1 MSCHICMHLAEVKDD
16 EDLPPNRSL
25 ICHCGRHAKSRMHG
39 FCIPDAIGRCPC
51 VRQRRQCT
59 KRCRFFNCRNNARTP
74 DGCRCGVG
82 ERNIRSA
89 CTDVPGQ
96 RRSKC
101 PCYTSGSSCS
111 AEKCKCKGCGNS
123 FGKRTAGK
131 KDVKKERS
139 TKCTSSPSPLKRKRT
154 MDFLKESNSFI
165 SLGSWTN
172 IETCLLDAVESFLHC
187 TCFLPTKEN
196 LTHLYNYVVNSRFAR
211 QHQLHVSEKTK
222 KQVEGK
228 LNNKK

>member
-1 MSCHICMHLAEVKDD
+1 MHLAEVKDD
-16 EDLPPNRSL
+16 EELPPNRTL

-39 FCIPDAIGRCPC
+39 FFIPDAIGRCPC

-59 KRCRFFNCRNNARTP
+59 KRCRCLNCRNNARNNNGTP
-74 DGCRCGVG
+74 NGCRCGEG

-89 CTDVPGQ
+89 CTDVLDQ

-111 AEKCKCKGCGNS
+111 AERCKCKGCGNS

-131 KDVKKERS
+131 KDVKKKS
-139 TKCTSSPSPLKRKRT
+139 SSPPPLKRKRT

-172 IETCLLDAVESFLHC
+172 IETCLLDAIESFSQMWDFVITRTIIITDRIGLHLVL
-187 TCFLPTKEN
+187 LPLLVTTLTKFWNIIE
-196 LTHLYNYVVNSRFAR
+196 HR
-211 QHQLHVSEKTK
+211 
-222 KQVEGK
+222 
-228 LNNKK
+228 

>member
-1 MSCHICMHLAEVKDD
+1 
-16 EDLPPNRSL
+16 
-25 ICHCGRHAKSRMHG
+25 MHG

-59 KRCRFFNCRNNARTP
+59 KRCRCFNCRNNARTP

-111 AEKCKCKGCGNS
+111 AEKCKCKGCRNS

-131 KDVKKERS
+131 KDVKKKKVHQMYVQSFAIEKE
-139 TKCTSSPSPLKRKRT
+139 TYHG
-154 MDFLKESNSFI
+154 FL
-165 SLGSWTN
+165 
-172 IETCLLDAVESFLHC
+172 
-187 TCFLPTKEN
+187 
-196 LTHLYNYVVNSRFAR
+196 
-211 QHQLHVSEKTK
+211 
-222 KQVEGK
+222 EGK
-228 LNNKK
+228 QLLH

>member
-1 MSCHICMHLAEVKDD
+1 MSCLICMHLAEVKDNK
-16 EDLPPNRSL
+16 ELPPNESL

-39 FCIPDAIGRCPC
+39 FCIPDAIVRCPC

-59 KRCRFFNCRNNARTP
+59 KRCRCFNCRNNARTP

-111 AEKCKCKGCGNS
+111 AKNVNARAVGT
-123 FGKRTAGK
+123 RLA
-131 KDVKKERS
+131 KERRA
-139 TKCTSSPSPLKRKRT
+139 RK
-154 MDFLKESNSFI
+154 MS
-165 SLGSWTN
+165 
-172 IETCLLDAVESFLHC
+172 
-187 TCFLPTKEN
+187 
-196 LTHLYNYVVNSRFAR
+196 
-211 QHQLHVSEKTK
+211 K
-222 KQVEGK
+222 KKGPPNVRPV
-228 LNNKK
+228 LRH